1 MLSFISFSCIFAIF
15 LYRVRKHSA
24 AMWTM
29 DKGKVWYKSWLALA
43 GALVISCIGIL
54 VRSSYFPAEMKG
66 D

>member
-1 MLSFISFSCIFAIF
+1 
-15 LYRVRKHSA
+15 
-24 AMWTM
+24 MWTM